1 MTASLPFR
9 SGPRPRTSDDIP
21 HRQLDQQPPDAGHL
35 DALLDEAS
43 TWPGIV
49 EGPSGISVEGARALS
64 IDAATVAGPDEA
76 FLVGREFGHGH
87 AQGDFSLHV
96 TLPVELATR
105 AEAAGWAEPHLWVH
119 TGALPPNVVML
130 YAPRDAEERD
140 VTLSLLRAAYEF
152 ARGSTSLHTPAT
164 APPTGSSRPHDP
176 QESP

>member
-1 MTASLPFR
+1 MASLPAR
-9 SGPRPRTSDDIP
+9 RGPRPRTSDDIP
-21 HRQLDQQPPDAGHL
+21 HRQLDQQPPDGRHL
-35 DALLDEAS
+35 DAMLATAS

-49 EGPSGISVEGARALS
+49 EGPSGISGEGARALS
-64 IDAATVAGPDEA
+64 IDEAAVAGPDEA

-96 TLPVELATR
+96 TLPVELAAR

-130 YAPRDAEERD
+130 YAPRDADERD

-152 ARGSTSLHTPAT
+152 ARGSTSPETPAT
-164 APPTGSSRPHDP
+164 SPPTGSSQRHDP

>member
-1 MTASLPFR
+1 MGAIPHR
-9 SGPRPRTSDDIP
+9 RGPRPRTSDDIP
-21 HRQLDQQPPDAGHL
+21 HRQLDQQPADGRHL
-35 DALLDEAS
+35 DALLAAAS

-49 EGPSGISVEGARALS
+49 EGPSGISVEGARAVS
-64 IDAATVAGPDEA
+64 IDEAIEAGPDEA

-96 TLPVELATR
+96 ALPVELAVR

-130 YAPRDAEERD
+130 YAPRDVEERD

-152 ARGSTSLHTPAT
+152 AHGRTSHEPT
-164 APPTGSSRPHDP
+164 AAPLAGSSQPHTP